1 MLISVKYCTLLL
13 IVLALAA
20 NVDSVRHKTTPIN
33 EEQEQTLR
41 QSQNTFVQWVLSLL
55 PQRPTLTDLT
65 ATFTGP
71 AVTTTTPTAP
81 GQTSTTLQP
90 EKTTV
95 QPDVTAKPTAEP
107 SSTTTTTSATTSKPS
122 PTPSMPSTTTTP
134 PTDLKPPR
142 NCTECYCGIANTQKR
157 IVGGQE
163 TEVHQYP
170 WMSMLLYGGRFYCAA
185 TLINDQYLI
194 TASHCVYGFRKERIS
209 VRLLEHDR
217 KMSNFLK
224 IDRKVAEIITH
235 PKYNARTYDNDIA
248 IVRLDEPVEMTE
260 LMHPVCMPTPG
271 KSFKGETGTV
281 TGWGALKVGGPTS
294 DTLQVSVCLTECPLG

>member
-1 MLISVKYCTLLL
+1 MLINLKYFTLLV

-20 NVDSVRHKTTPIN
+20 NVHSVRHKTTPIN

-55 PQRPTLTDLT
+55 PQRPTLVDLT
-65 ATFTGP
+65 GTFTGP
-71 AVTTTTPTAP
+71 AATSTTAATPS
-81 GQTSTTLQP
+81 QTSTTLQP
-90 EKTTV
+90 EKTTE
-95 QPDVTAKPTAEP
+95 QPSVTVKPTLGSTAQP
-107 SSTTTTTSATTSKPS
+107 STTTSTTTTTTRKPS
-122 PTPSMPSTTTTP
+122 PTPIMPSTTSAT
-134 PTDLKPPR
+134 PTDLSPPR
-142 NCTECYCGIANTQKR
+142 NCTECFCGIANTQKR

-170 WMSMLLYGGRFYCAA
+170 WMSMLLYGGRFYCAG
-185 TLINDQYLI
+185 TLINDQFLI

-217 KMSNFLK
+217 KMSHFLK
-224 IDRKVAEIITH
+224 IDRKVADIITH

-248 IVRLDEPVEMTE
+248 IIKLDEPVEMTE

-294 DTLQVSVCLTECPLG
+294 DTLQVS

>member
-1 MLISVKYCTLLL
+1 MLISVKSCTLLL
-13 IVLALAA
+13 IVLAITA

-71 AVTTTTPTAP
+71 AVTSTTSATP

-95 QPDVTAKPTAEP
+95 QPDVTATPTAEP
-107 SSTTTTTSATTSKPS
+107 SSTTTTTTSTTSKPS
-122 PTPSMPSTTTTP
+122 PTPNMPSTTAAP

-170 WMSMLLYGGRFYCAA
+170 WMAMLLYGGRFYCAA

-224 IDRKVAEIITH
+224 IDRKVTEIITH

-294 DTLQVSVCLTECPLG
+294 DTLQVRENRTI